1 MVHKSTDAMPCT
13 RERTDFCYCCG
24 VEVTPDYPHAEA
36 DNPTVP
42 HFPDGVFQDCRA
54 VQMGIATM
62 MQKRRH
68 ARRTGRS
75 GPVNAA
81 GADMRDA
88 ARDTTGGFPAK
99 LRNSRAR

>member
-1 MVHKSTDAMPCT
+1 M
-13 RERTDFCYCCG
+13 
-24 VEVTPDYPHAEA
+24 
-36 DNPTVP
+36 P